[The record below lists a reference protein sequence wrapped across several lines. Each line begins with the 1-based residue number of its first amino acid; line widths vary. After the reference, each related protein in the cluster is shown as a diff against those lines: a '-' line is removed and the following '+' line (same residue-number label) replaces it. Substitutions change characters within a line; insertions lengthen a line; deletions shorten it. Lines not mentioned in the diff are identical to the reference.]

1 MKICRLGVSDA
12 SLTSCCYQQLF
23 SLIFKFH
30 QLKIEVDTEKL
41 VLLLLLFIYVLLV
54 CKNKPFTY

>member
-1 MKICRLGVSDA
+1 MTICRLGVSDA

-30 QLKIEVDTEKL
+30 QLKFEVDTEKL
-41 VLLLLLFIYVLLV
+41 VLFLLFIYVLLV
-54 CKNKPFTY
+54 CKNKPITY